1 MKTKDIKDLFYGC
14 NYIAFLFVYLTL
26 FVSFNI
32 DTIRPLDE
40 GNSVVR
46 ELTELTLLSG
56 AFYILVYLLFFAL
69 GLVGLLF
76 LTGTVKLI
84 TLAYTKLTGKTS
96 SFKKSEK
103 SKNRFLKVMDK
114 LALPLLWLMLTEE
127 QIYSNCKEFDL
138 NSTLIWTA
146 VSLSIL
152 LASHLFAKLVIFV
165 SEKLGVMFKRTKAVA
180 A

>member
-1 MKTKDIKDLFYGC
+1 MKPKDIKDIFYGC
-14 NYIAFLFVYLTL
+14 NYIAFLFVYLVL

-56 AFYILVYLLFFAL
+56 EFYILVYLLFFAL

-84 TLAYTKLTGKTS
+84 TLAYTKLTGKTF

-103 SKNRFLKVMDK
+103 RKNRFVKVMEK
-114 LALPLLWLMLTEE
+114 LLLPLLWLILTEDH
-127 QIYSNCKEFDL
+127 IYYNCKDFDL

-146 VSLSIL
+146 VSLSFL

-165 SEKLGVMFKRTKAVA
+165 SEKLSAKFKRTKAVA